1 MAKQMQ
7 TQRIIRFE
15 GDKQIVEI
23 LLQDAV
29 AIPDPTATT
38 AGGVKL
44 GAALADPAVLTATKD
59 TPVANLDN
67 IQVDYNDTIAKYNL
81 LLDDVTALRK
91 TVADLITQLKN
102 KTLPT

>member
-1 MAKQMQ
+1 MAKQ

-15 GDKQIVEI
+15 GDKQIVDI
-23 LLQDAV
+23 LQQEAV
-29 AIPDPTATT
+29 AIPDPTAAT

-44 GAALADPAVLTATKD
+44 GAALADPAAMTAEKD
-59 TPVANLDN
+59 TPVADLNN
-67 IQVDYNDTIAKYNL
+67 ILVDYNDTIAKYNL